1 MQRKDLKILLLQIRD
16 EQKVRDEERLS
27 FARYSNLN
35 PSQIHVHNVFEI
47 PNFEPNIVDGF
58 NALYIGGASE
68 ANVLM
73 PNKYIFV
80 KDCLKLIRYAS
91 EKNVPTFA
99 SCFGFQLAILAFGG
113 KILSQ
118 DTDYEMGSIPTTLT
132 NLANVDKVYKGIR
145 SGFPAISIHRQYAI
159 ELPSKLDLLAYTAN
173 CLHSFKVRDKDMWAF
188 QFHPEVDRATVFER
202 LRIYKEKYTKND
214 QQFQNVLDSLVETPE
229 SHQLMANFVDRVLL
243 SREIVGH

>member
-1 MQRKDLKILLLQIRD
+1 MVKRMQRKDLKILLLQIRD
-16 EQKVRDEERLS
+16 DQKVRDEEHQS

-35 PSQIHVHNVFEI
+35 PEQIHVHNVFDK
-47 PNFEPNIVDGF
+47 PNFQPDIVDGF
-58 NALYIGGASE
+58 DALYVGGASE
-68 ANVLM
+68 ANVLL

-80 KDCLKLIRYAS
+80 EDCLELIRYAADR
-91 EKNVPTFA
+91 NVPTFA

-113 KILSQ
+113 TILSRE
-118 DTDYEMGSIPTTLT
+118 TDYEMGSIPITLT
-132 NLANVDKVYKGIR
+132 NLANVDKVYKGIK
-145 SGFPAISIHRQYAI
+145 SGFSALSIHRQYAV

-202 LRIYKEKYTKND
+202 LEIYKEKYTENE
-214 QQFQNVLDSLVETPE
+214 QHFQSVLDSLVETPE

-243 SREIVGH
+243 R